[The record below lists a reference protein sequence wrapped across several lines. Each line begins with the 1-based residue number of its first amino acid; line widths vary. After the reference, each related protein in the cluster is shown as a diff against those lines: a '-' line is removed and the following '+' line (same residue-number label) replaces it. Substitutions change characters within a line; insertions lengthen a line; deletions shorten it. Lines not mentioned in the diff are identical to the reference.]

1 VGHAIDLALVGH
13 QTLGDGVDGV
23 EDGELSDTGR
33 AWEVVSTCAID
44 IIALMWMY
52 IPAPSTRAMVDSF

>member
-13 QTLGDGVDGV
+13 QALGDGVDGV

-33 AWEVVSTCAID
+33 ACDTVSSCAID
-44 IIALMWMY
+44 IIALMW
-52 IPAPSTRAMVDSF
+52 S